1 MSIHLKKLRIKLV
14 KKKIAYS
21 SKITVKIMNAY
32 MKYKTKNIT

>member
-1 MSIHLKKLRIKLV
+1 MGIHLKKLRIKLA

-21 SKITVKIMNAY
+21 SKITLKIMNAY

>member
-1 MSIHLKKLRIKLV
+1 MGIHLKKLRIKLA